1 MRDHEQ
7 WEKELE
13 CLHQIIRK
21 MGLDEAFKW
30 GGTIYTHKGR
40 NVVACGGF
48 NNFCSLW
55 FYDGVFLSDPYKV
68 LVNASE
74 GKTKALRQWRFT
86 HIDQI
91 EPAKI
96 EAYIREALRN
106 VEEGKVW
113 TPQRSE
119 ELEIP
124 EILQQALAENSALEH
139 AFEALSFY
147 KQKEYVEYIDTAKRE
162 ATRLSRIEKIK
173 PMILEGIGLNDKY
186 R

>member
-1 MRDHEQ
+1 MHHAQ
-7 WEKELE
+7 WEQEVE
-13 CLHQIIRK
+13 QLHSIIRK
-21 MGLDEAFKW
+21 LNLDEAIKW
-30 GGTIYTHKGR
+30 GATVYTHKGR

-48 NNFCSLW
+48 NNFFTLW

-86 HIDQI
+86 SKDEID
-91 EPAKI
+91 
-96 EAYIREALRN
+96 EARIQSYIREAIRN
-106 VEEGKVW
+106 VDEGKTW
-113 TPQRSE
+113 TPERSG
-119 ELEIP
+119 ELIIP
-124 EILQQALAENSALEH
+124 EILQEALDTDHTLEA
-139 AFEALSFY
+139 AFTALSFY

-162 ATRLSRIEKIK
+162 ATKMSRLEKIR